1 MGHDEA
7 LRDIAVSEGASLFG
21 VADLSEIETPAS
33 FPYAVSA
40 AVRLSKAILDD
51 IDEHPTKI
59 YFHHYR
65 MVNGLLDR
73 IALKLTLHIQEQGYQ
88 ALPVP
93 ASQII
98 DWENQKGHLSHKA
111 VAELAGLGWIG
122 RNNLLVTPE
131 FGSQVRLV
139 TVLTDMSLTPGK
151 PVEKNCGECS
161 ACVDVCPAGA
171 IKMERADFDHI
182 SCYNQL
188 KDFRSK
194 GYVGQFVCGICVK
207 ACGMYNSPKVEKL

>member
-1 MGHDEA
+1 MGHDKA
-7 LRDIAVSEGASLFG
+7 LRDIAVSEGASLVG
-21 VADLSEIETPAS
+21 MADLGGTETPGS
-33 FPYAVSA
+33 FPYAVSV

-51 IDEHPTKI
+51 IDKHPTKI

-73 IALKLTLHIQEQGYQ
+73 IALKLTLYIQDQGYQ
-88 ALPVP
+88 AMPVP

-98 DWENQKGHLSHKA
+98 DWENQRGHLSHK
-111 VAELAGLGWIG
+111 EITRLAGLGWIG

-139 TVLTDMSLTPGK
+139 TVLTDMPLTPDK
-151 PVEKNCGECS
+151 PVEKNCGECL

-171 IKMERADFDHI
+171 IKKERADFDHI
-182 SCYNQL
+182 SCYDQL
-188 KDFRSK
+188 KDFRKK
-194 GYVGQFVCGICVK
+194 GYVGQYVCGICVK
-207 ACGMYNSPKVEKL
+207 SCPGMDKGKSS